1 MRISDAAA
9 LGMKGSF
16 CPVTR
21 SPSPN
26 MTRSFAQGFTIS
38 YNSRSAGYGTDTTA
52 IVLQERVFF
61 VLSGDHAA
69 ALCAVADQS
78 GIAGCVDY
86 FIEHIAQA
94 NSHSEHLMA
103 TGVNADPFGLMPTAL
118 EVIGQDGVQ
127 RIVAAH
133 AQFIRAKT
141 KPAEIAHHYPGG
153 QVAVFDPKSSTYDLY
168 QDETCDEYLGNVD
181 SISAAEF

>member
-1 MRISDAAA
+1 MRIATAAA

-26 MTRSFAQGFTIS
+26 MTRSFAPGFHIS
-38 YNSRSAGYGTDTTA
+38 YNPSSADYGTDTTA
-52 IVLQERVFF
+52 IVIQERVFF

-69 ALCAVADQS
+69 ALCAAADQS

-86 FIEHIAQA
+86 FVEHIAQA
-94 NSHSEHLMA
+94 NSLSEHLMA

-118 EVIGQDGVQ
+118 EVLGQDAVQ
-127 RIVAAH
+127 RIAA
-133 AQFIRAKT
+133 AAKAFA
-141 KPAEIAHHYPGG
+141 PAHDRTGG
-153 QVAVFDPKSSTYDLY
+153 S
-168 QDETCDEYLGNVD
+168 
-181 SISAAEF
+181 

>member
-1 MRISDAAA
+1 MRTATATT

-26 MTRSFAQGFTIS
+26 VTRSFAQGFTIS
-38 YNSRSAGYGTDTTA
+38 YNSSSAGYGTDTTA
-52 IVLQERVFF
+52 IVIHERVFF

-69 ALCAVADQS
+69 ALCAAADQS

-86 FIEHIAQA
+86 FVENIARA
-94 NSHSEHLMA
+94 NSFSEHLMA
-103 TGVNADPFGLMPTAL
+103 TGVHDDPFGLMPTTL

-127 RIVAAH
+127 RIAAAAKGLVP
-133 AQFIRAKT
+133 AQDRMR
-141 KPAEIAHHYPGG
+141 ES
-153 QVAVFDPKSSTYDLY
+153 Q
-168 QDETCDEYLGNVD
+168 
-181 SISAAEF
+181 